1 MPSYLTRK
9 TSNKFYEGLLLL
21 ILLPIIG
28 FSLYKYGYLDYSK
41 GLVSLL
47 ASFKVLWL
55 LLINIIITFISSN
68 LLKDNYPYKYYETI
82 VLTLLLPIRI
92 PYIIDIIGVLVYNLI
107 RKYLYTYHLNNI
119 AISKLLI
126 TVCLMILNKNNY
138 LSFYQEQVSSLY
150 TTSDLIW
157 GASIGSIGS
166 NNLVILI
173 LCYLLLCNV
182 INYKKD
188 IPWYAILGYTMTLGI
203 YGLINNNLIYLMKLT
218 LNSTILFSIIFGS
231 SINISSPV
239 GRKLRRIYGLLVG
252 ILSFAFLIINPYDA
266 GLIGIIMANLIINL
280 IEYSYR

>member
-157 GASIGSIGS
+157 GASIGSIGN

-182 INYKKD
+182 IIYKKD
-188 IPWYAILGYTMTLGI
+188 IPWYAILGYTMTLGT

-218 LNSTILFSIIFGS
+218 LNSTVLFSTIFVS

-252 ILSFAFLIINPYDA
+252 ILSFAFLRINPYDT

>member
-41 GLVSLL
+41 GLVSLF

-82 VLTLLLPIRI
+82 VLTLLLPIRA

-182 INYKKD
+182 IIYKKD
-188 IPWYAILGYTMTLGI
+188 IPWYAILGYTMALGI

-218 LNSTILFSIIFGS
+218 LNSTILFSIIFVS

-252 ILSFAFLIINPYDA
+252 ILSFAFLTINPYDA

>member
-92 PYIIDIIGVLVYNLI
+92 PYIIDIIGILVYNLI

-126 TVCLMILNKNNY
+126 TVCFMVLNKNNY

-182 INYKKD
+182 IIYKKD

-218 LNSTILFSIIFGS
+218 LNSTVLFSIIFVS

-252 ILSFAFLIINPYDA
+252 ILSFAFLTINPYDA

>member
-55 LLINIIITFISSN
+55 LLINIIITFMSSN

-82 VLTLLLPIRI
+82 VLTLLLPIRA

-107 RKYLYTYHLNNI
+107 RKYLYTYHINNI
-119 AISKLLI
+119 AISKLFI

-182 INYKKD
+182 IIYKKD

-218 LNSTILFSIIFGS
+218 LNSTVLFSIIFVS

-252 ILSFAFLIINPYDA
+252 ILSFTFLIINPYDA

>member
-55 LLINIIITFISSN
+55 LLINIIITFMSSN

-182 INYKKD
+182 IIYKKD
-188 IPWYAILGYTMTLGI
+188 IPWYAILGYTMTLGT

-218 LNSTILFSIIFGS
+218 LNSTVLFSTIFVS

-252 ILSFAFLIINPYDA
+252 ILSFAFLRINPYDT

>member
-55 LLINIIITFISSN
+55 LLINIIITFMSSN

-182 INYKKD
+182 IIYKKD
-188 IPWYAILGYTMTLGI
+188 IPWYAILGYTMTLGT

-218 LNSTILFSIIFGS
+218 LNSTVLFSIIFVS

-252 ILSFAFLIINPYDA
+252 ILSFAFLTINPYDA

>member
-41 GLVSLL
+41 GLVSLF

-182 INYKKD
+182 IIYKKD
-188 IPWYAILGYTMTLGI
+188 IPWYAILGYTMTLGT

-218 LNSTILFSIIFGS
+218 LNSTVLFSIIFVS

-252 ILSFAFLIINPYDA
+252 ILSFTFLTINPYEA

>member
-41 GLVSLL
+41 GLVSLF

-82 VLTLLLPIRI
+82 VLTLLLPIRA

-182 INYKKD
+182 IIYKKD

-218 LNSTILFSIIFGS
+218 LNSTVLFSIIFVS

-252 ILSFAFLIINPYDA
+252 ILSFTFLIINPYDA

>member
-68 LLKDNYPYKYYETI
+68 LLKDNYPYKYYEII

-182 INYKKD
+182 IIYKKD
-188 IPWYAILGYTMTLGI
+188 ISWYAILGYTMTLGT

-218 LNSTILFSIIFGS
+218 LNSTVLFSIIFVS

-252 ILSFAFLIINPYDA
+252 ILSFTFLTINPYDA

>member
-126 TVCLMILNKNNY
+126 TVCLMVLNKNNY

-150 TTSDLIW
+150 TSSDLIW

-182 INYKKD
+182 IIYKKD
-188 IPWYAILGYTMTLGI
+188 ISWYAILGYTMTLGI

-218 LNSTILFSIIFGS
+218 LNSTVLFSIIFVS

-252 ILSFAFLIINPYDA
+252 ILSFAFLTINPYDA

>member
-41 GLVSLL
+41 GLVNLL

-182 INYKKD
+182 IIYKKD

-218 LNSTILFSIIFGS
+218 LNSTVLFSIIFVS

-252 ILSFAFLIINPYDA
+252 ILSFAFLTINPYEA

>member
-41 GLVSLL
+41 GLVSLIV
-47 ASFKVLWL
+47 SFKVLWL

-68 LLKDNYPYKYYETI
+68 LLKDNYPCKYYETI

-126 TVCLMILNKNNY
+126 TFCLMVLNKNNY

-182 INYKKD
+182 IIYKKD

-218 LNSTILFSIIFGS
+218 LNSTILFSIIFVS

-252 ILSFAFLIINPYDA
+252 ILSFAFLTINPYDA

>member
-9 TSNKFYEGLLLL
+9 PSNKFYEGLLLL

-182 INYKKD
+182 IIYKKD

-218 LNSTILFSIIFGS
+218 LNSTILFSIIFVS
-231 SINISSPV
+231 SINTSSPV

-252 ILSFAFLIINPYDA
+252 ILSFAFLTINPYDA

>member
-9 TSNKFYEGLLLL
+9 TSNKFYEVLLLL

-182 INYKKD
+182 IIYKKD

-218 LNSTILFSIIFGS
+218 LNSTVLFSIIFVS

-252 ILSFAFLIINPYDA
+252 ILSFAFLTINPYDA

>member
-41 GLVSLL
+41 GLVSLF

-126 TVCLMILNKNNY
+126 TVCLMVLNKNNY

-182 INYKKD
+182 IIYKKD
-188 IPWYAILGYTMTLGI
+188 IPWYAMLGYTMTLGI

-218 LNSTILFSIIFGS
+218 LNSTILFSIIFVS

-252 ILSFAFLIINPYDA
+252 ILSLAFLTINPYDA

>member
-41 GLVSLL
+41 GLVSLF

-68 LLKDNYPYKYYETI
+68 ILKDNYPYKYYETI

-182 INYKKD
+182 IIHKKD

-218 LNSTILFSIIFGS
+218 LNSTILFSIIFVS

-252 ILSFAFLIINPYDA
+252 ILSFTFLTINPYDA
-266 GLIGIIMANLIINL
+266 GLIGIIIANLIINL

>member
-21 ILLPIIG
+21 ILLTIIG

-68 LLKDNYPYKYYETI
+68 LLKDNYPYKYYEII

-92 PYIIDIIGVLVYNLI
+92 PYIIDIIGILVYNLI

-126 TVCLMILNKNNY
+126 TVCLMVLNKNNY

-182 INYKKD
+182 IIYKKD

-218 LNSTILFSIIFGS
+218 LNSTVLFSIIFVS

-252 ILSFAFLIINPYDA
+252 ILSFTFLTINPYDA

>member
-1 MPSYLTRK
+1 MSNYLTRK
-9 TSNKFYEGLLLL
+9 ISNKFYESLLLL
-21 ILLPIIG
+21 ILLPIIC

-92 PYIIDIIGVLVYNLI
+92 PYIIDIIGILVYNLI

-157 GASIGSIGS
+157 GASIGSMGS

-182 INYKKD
+182 IIYKKD
-188 IPWYAILGYTMTLGI
+188 IPWYAILGYTITLGI

-218 LNSTILFSIIFGS
+218 LNSTVLFSIIFVS

-252 ILSFAFLIINPYDA
+252 ILSFAFLTINPYDA

>member
-1 MPSYLTRK
+1 MSNYLTRK
-9 TSNKFYEGLLLL
+9 TSNKFYEVLLLL

-28 FSLYKYGYLDYSK
+28 FSLYKYGYLDYGK
-41 GLVSLL
+41 GLASLL

-68 LLKDNYPYKYYETI
+68 VLKDNYPYKYYETI
-82 VLTLLLPIRI
+82 ILTLLLPIRI
-92 PYIIDIIGVLVYNLI
+92 PYVINIIGVLIYNLI
-107 RKYLYTYHLNNI
+107 RKYLCNYHLNSI

-126 TVCLMILNKNNY
+126 TVCLMILNKNDY
-138 LSFYQEQVSSLY
+138 LSLYQEQVNSLY

-182 INYKKD
+182 TVYKKD
-188 IPWYAILGYTMTLGI
+188 ILWYAIIGYMLTLGV
-203 YGLINNNLIYLMKLT
+203 YGLINNSLIDLMKLT
-218 LNSTILFSIIFGS
+218 LNSTVLFSIIFVS

-252 ILSFAFLIINPYDA
+252 ILSFIFLTINPYDA
-266 GLIGIIMANLIINL
+266 GVIGIIITNLIINL
-280 IEYSYR
+280 IEYSCR

>member
-68 LLKDNYPYKYYETI
+68 LLKDNYPYKYYEII

-92 PYIIDIIGVLVYNLI
+92 PYIIDIIGILVYNLI

-182 INYKKD
+182 IIYKKD

-218 LNSTILFSIIFGS
+218 LNSTVLFSTIFVS

-252 ILSFAFLIINPYDA
+252 ILSFAFLTINPYDA

>member
-1 MPSYLTRK
+1 MPSCLTRK

-41 GLVSLL
+41 GLVSLF

-182 INYKKD
+182 IIYKKD

-218 LNSTILFSIIFGS
+218 LNSTVLFSIIFVS

-252 ILSFAFLIINPYDA
+252 ILSFAFLTINPYDA
-266 GLIGIIMANLIINL
+266 GLIGIIIANLIINL

>member
-41 GLVSLL
+41 GLVSLF

-68 LLKDNYPYKYYETI
+68 LLKDNYPYKYYEII

-182 INYKKD
+182 IIYKKD
-188 IPWYAILGYTMTLGI
+188 IPWYAILGYTMTLGT

-218 LNSTILFSIIFGS
+218 LNSTVLFSIIFVS

-252 ILSFAFLIINPYDA
+252 ILSFTFLTINPYEA

>member
-92 PYIIDIIGVLVYNLI
+92 SYIIDIIGILVYNLI

-182 INYKKD
+182 IIYKKD

-218 LNSTILFSIIFGS
+218 LNSTILFSIIFVS
-231 SINISSPV
+231 SINTSSPV

-252 ILSFAFLIINPYDA
+252 ILSFAFLTINPYDA

>member
-47 ASFKVLWL
+47 VSFKVLWL

-68 LLKDNYPYKYYETI
+68 ILKDNYPYKYYEII

-92 PYIIDIIGVLVYNLI
+92 PYIVDIIGVLVYNLI

-126 TVCLMILNKNNY
+126 TFCLMILNKNNY

-182 INYKKD
+182 IIYKKD

-218 LNSTILFSIIFGS
+218 LNSTVLFSIIFVS

-252 ILSFAFLIINPYDA
+252 ILSFTFLTINPYDA

>member
-92 PYIIDIIGVLVYNLI
+92 PYIIDIIGILVYNLI

-157 GASIGSIGS
+157 GASFGSIGS

-182 INYKKD
+182 IIYKKD

-218 LNSTILFSIIFGS
+218 LNSTVLFSIIFVS

-252 ILSFAFLIINPYDA
+252 ILSFAFLTINPYDA

>member
-182 INYKKD
+182 IIYKKD

-218 LNSTILFSIIFGS
+218 LNSTVLFSTIFVS

-252 ILSFAFLIINPYDA
+252 ILSFTFLTINPYEA

>member
-92 PYIIDIIGVLVYNLI
+92 PYIIDIIGILVYNLI

-126 TVCLMILNKNNY
+126 TFCLMVLNKNNY

-182 INYKKD
+182 IIYKKD

-218 LNSTILFSIIFGS
+218 LNSTVLFSTIFVS

-252 ILSFAFLIINPYDA
+252 ILSFAFLRINPYDT

>member
-68 LLKDNYPYKYYETI
+68 LLKDNYPYKYYEII

-92 PYIIDIIGVLVYNLI
+92 PYIIDIIGILVYNLI

-182 INYKKD
+182 IIYKKD

-218 LNSTILFSIIFGS
+218 LNSTVLFSIIFVS
-231 SINISSPV
+231 SINTSSPV

-252 ILSFAFLIINPYDA
+252 ILSFAFLTINPYDA
-266 GLIGIIMANLIINL
+266 GFIGIIIANLIINL

>member
-9 TSNKFYEGLLLL
+9 PSNKFYEGLLLL

-126 TVCLMILNKNNY
+126 TVCLMVLNKNNY

-182 INYKKD
+182 IIYKKD

-218 LNSTILFSIIFGS
+218 LNSTILFSIIFVS
-231 SINISSPV
+231 SINTSSPV

-252 ILSFAFLIINPYDA
+252 ILSFAFLTINPYDA

>member
-1 MPSYLTRK
+1 MPSYLIRK

-47 ASFKVLWL
+47 ASFKILWL

-92 PYIIDIIGVLVYNLI
+92 PYIIDIIGILVYNLI

-182 INYKKD
+182 IIYKKD

-218 LNSTILFSIIFGS
+218 LNSTILFSIIFVS

-252 ILSFAFLIINPYDA
+252 ILSFTFLTINPYDA
-266 GLIGIIMANLIINL
+266 GVIGIIMANLIINL

>member
-55 LLINIIITFISSN
+55 LLINIIITFMSSN

-82 VLTLLLPIRI
+82 VLTLLLPIRA

-182 INYKKD
+182 IIYKKD

-218 LNSTILFSIIFGS
+218 LNSTVLFSIIFVS

-252 ILSFAFLIINPYDA
+252 ILSFAFLRINPYDT

>member
-126 TVCLMILNKNNY
+126 TVCLMVLNKNNY

-182 INYKKD
+182 IIYKKD

-218 LNSTILFSIIFGS
+218 LNSTVLFSIIFVS

-252 ILSFAFLIINPYDA
+252 ILSFTFLTINPYEA

>member
-1 MPSYLTRK
+1 MPNYLTRK
-9 TSNKFYEGLLLL
+9 TSNKFYESLLLL
-21 ILLPIIG
+21 ILLPIIC

-41 GLVSLL
+41 VLVSLL

-68 LLKDNYPYKYYETI
+68 ILKDNYPYKYYEI
-82 VLTLLLPIRI
+82 IILTLLLPIRI
-92 PYIIDIIGVLVYNLI
+92 LYVIDIIGVLIYNLI
-107 RKYLYTYHLNNI
+107 RKYLYNYHLNNI
-119 AISKLLI
+119 VISKLLI
-126 TVCLMILNKNNY
+126 TACLMILNKNNY
-138 LSFYQEQVSSLY
+138 LSLYQEQVSSLY

-182 INYKKD
+182 TVYKKD
-188 IPWYAILGYTMTLGI
+188 IPWYAIIGYTLTLGI
-203 YGLINNNLIYLMKLT
+203 YGLINNSLIDLMKLT
-218 LNSTILFSIIFGS
+218 LNSTVLFSIIFVS

-252 ILSFAFLIINPYDA
+252 ILSFIFLMINPYDA
-266 GLIGIIMANLIINL
+266 GVIGIIIANLIINL
-280 IEYSYR
+280 IEYSCR

>member
-150 TTSDLIW
+150 MTSDLIW

-182 INYKKD
+182 IIYKKD

-218 LNSTILFSIIFGS
+218 LNSTILFSIIFVS
-231 SINISSPV
+231 SINTSSPV

-252 ILSFAFLIINPYDA
+252 ILSFAFLTINPYDA

>member
-182 INYKKD
+182 IIYKKD

-218 LNSTILFSIIFGS
+218 LNSTILFSIIFVS
-231 SINISSPV
+231 SINTSSPV

-252 ILSFAFLIINPYDA
+252 ILSFTFLTINPYDA

>member
-47 ASFKVLWL
+47 TSFKFLWL

-68 LLKDNYPYKYYETI
+68 ILKDNYPYKYYETI

-126 TVCLMILNKNNY
+126 TVCLMVLNKNNY

-182 INYKKD
+182 TIYKKD
-188 IPWYAILGYTMTLGI
+188 IPWYAILGYTMTLGT
-203 YGLINNNLIYLMKLT
+203 YGLINNNLIYLIKLT
-218 LNSTILFSIIFGS
+218 LNSTVLFSIIFVS

-252 ILSFAFLIINPYDA
+252 ILSFTFLTINPYEA
-266 GLIGIIMANLIINL
+266 GLIGIIMTNLIINL

>member
-41 GLVSLL
+41 GLVSLF

-68 LLKDNYPYKYYETI
+68 LLKDNYHYKYYETI

-182 INYKKD
+182 IIYKKD

-218 LNSTILFSIIFGS
+218 LNSTVLFSIIFVS

>member
-41 GLVSLL
+41 GLVSLF

-182 INYKKD
+182 IIYKKD
-188 IPWYAILGYTMTLGI
+188 IPWHAILGYTMTLGT

-218 LNSTILFSIIFGS
+218 LNSTVLFSTIFVS

-252 ILSFAFLIINPYDA
+252 ILSFAFLTINPYDA